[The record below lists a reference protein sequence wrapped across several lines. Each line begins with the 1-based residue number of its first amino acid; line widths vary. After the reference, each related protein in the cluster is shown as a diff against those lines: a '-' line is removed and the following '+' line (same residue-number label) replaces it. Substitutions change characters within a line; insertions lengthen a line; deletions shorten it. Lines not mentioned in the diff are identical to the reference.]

1 MDLFYADILSFL
13 DDLKSN
19 NNREWFNE
27 NRDRYQKVRDNFLLI
42 VEHLIAS
49 LSSFDNTLV
58 SVEAKDCVFRI
69 FRDVRF
75 SHDKSPYKTN
85 MGAYISKGGRKGVHA
100 GYYFHLEPN
109 ASFISGG
116 IYHAPTSVLRNV
128 REDIDYYSHDFLAI
142 VENPSFAKTFPT
154 LGDDKL
160 KRIPTGFSAESPVS
174 EYLKLKSITP
184 MHALSDER
192 VMSNNFLDYAV
203 PIYRQMQPLIAFINR
218 AIDAE

>member
-1 MDLFYADILSFL
+1 MDPIYADILSFL
-13 DDLKSN
+13 NDLKSN

-27 NRDRYQKVRDNFLLI
+27 NRDRYQKVRNNFLLI
-42 VEHLIAS
+42 VEQLIAT
-49 LSSFDNTLV
+49 LSSFDNTLA

-75 SHDKSPYKTN
+75 SHDKRPYKTN
-85 MGAYISKGGRKGVHA
+85 MGAYISKGGRKGIHA

-128 REDIDYYSHDFLAI
+128 REDIDYYSNDFLAI
-142 VENPSFAKTFPT
+142 VENPSFAKTFST

-160 KRIPTGFSAESPVS
+160 KRIPTGFSTDSPVS

-184 MHALSDER
+184 MYALSDER
-192 VMSNNFLDYAV
+192 VMANNFLDYAV
-203 PIYRQMQPLIAFINR
+203 PIYQQMQPLIAFINR